1 MKGSWPK
8 VTCSIERRI
17 TASHSLREM
26 GNPDFHSHEY
36 LLRAGY
42 THEINPRFGVTKSMS
57 DMRPDLD
64 ELANMLDGKNLNE
77 VLPFEPTAEIMAC
90 WIMANLPA
98 YWDFVEIECYD
109 GYKVRSEANGMR
121 REWSAQF
128 EIKK

>member
-17 TASHSLREM
+17 TASHYLREM
-26 GNPDFHSHEY
+26 GNPEVHSHEY

-42 THEINPRFGVTKSMS
+42 KHEINPRFGVTKSMD

-64 ELANMLDGKNLNE
+64 ELADMLDGKNLNE
-77 VLPFEPTAEIMAC
+77 VLPSEPTAEIMAC

-98 YWDFVEIECYD
+98 YWMFVEIECYE
-109 GYKVRSEANGMR
+109 GYMVRSDLKDMR
-121 REWSAQF
+121 SEWIEQLK
-128 EIKK
+128 IKR